1 VTSGILQTPEELT
14 GATIGGK
21 AEGLLRLTRAGAPVP
36 PWRVIPAEHAAAR
49 PWRHDEATRE
59 ALRACFRELNTEP
72 FQGVAVRSSACGED
86 SAESSLAGVF
96 ETRFAETEA
105 TFFAALDAVAD
116 GVDSARARLH
126 TGPEST
132 PMAIIVQ
139 AAVQP
144 VLAGVLFSAN
154 PAAAHPEQC
163 CIEAVHGHGAGLVDG
178 TRAPSRFHVSIADGA
193 AVSSETGADGPRE
206 LETGLIAEL
215 LGLLLT
221 CETLFDTVVDIEW
234 AVDAGGRVWLLQ
246 ARPIITLSADP
257 ALLPP
262 VCATSWFFD
271 QRFLEPIT
279 PITRTTLLPIILRV
293 AVEEALAMRRQPVPR
308 PLFWMYGSQAYVAH
322 EAHRR
327 MFAGAPRGL
336 VSEDLRQL
344 LPAQCPCLDALS
356 PRERNGARVYGD
368 LRSGRWRGQETGHNK
383 GQETG
388 HNVGAFLSFAVTS
401 LWTLL
406 RHAPDALLNLYVW
419 RRFRRKIERTL
430 AALPPVAS
438 ESPDAWLD
446 RWRMLDALTLRF
458 LRIHRWSLLWADYG
472 YRIYRLLL
480 RWMPRG
486 WAAYVKDRLRT
497 EMRLVTQA
505 ANRALEEVL
514 AGHFREQGNPPDA
527 AAHAAFLQRYG
538 HRAASLDYA
547 APTWADLDR
556 EGRLCE
562 VYGVAVPA
570 RAKATAKRRRGPL
583 SVLLWPL
590 RRALEMREEQRFTWE
605 RVLARQ
611 RVMLRDAAA
620 FLATR
625 GQLARRD
632 DIWFLEWDEFRA
644 TLVGGAT
651 PDHRILTLRRH
662 TARVEARFAKPPY
675 IGPRLPSPEISD
687 ARVISGIGASPGA
700 ARGTVR
706 VFAGTPTAWTPMT
719 DHEETIAVLQA
730 LDPAWTI
737 LLPHVAGVVL
747 ERGGL
752 LSHAA
757 LLAREY
763 GVPMV
768 VGVENATRLLR
779 DGLEVTV
786 DGVAGRVIVHDEDPA
801 VSGDAPPEA

>member
-1 VTSGILQTPEELT
+1 
-14 GATIGGK
+14 
-21 AEGLLRLTRAGAPVP
+21 
-36 PWRVIPAEHAAAR
+36 
-49 PWRHDEATRE
+49 
-59 ALRACFRELNTEP
+59 
-72 FQGVAVRSSACGED
+72 
-86 SAESSLAGVF
+86 
-96 ETRFAETEA
+96 
-105 TFFAALDAVAD
+105 
-116 GVDSARARLH
+116 
-126 TGPEST
+126 
-132 PMAIIVQ
+132 
-139 AAVQP
+139 
-144 VLAGVLFSAN
+144 
-154 PAAAHPEQC
+154 
-163 CIEAVHGHGAGLVDG
+163 
-178 TRAPSRFHVSIADGA
+178 
-193 AVSSETGADGPRE
+193 
-206 LETGLIAEL
+206 
-215 LGLLLT
+215 
-221 CETLFDTVVDIEW
+221 
-234 AVDAGGRVWLLQ
+234 
-246 ARPIITLSADP
+246 
-257 ALLPP
+257 
-262 VCATSWFFD
+262 
-271 QRFLEPIT
+271 
-279 PITRTTLLPIILRV
+279 
-293 AVEEALAMRRQPVPR
+293 
-308 PLFWMYGSQAYVAH
+308 
-322 EAHRR
+322 
-327 MFAGAPRGL
+327 
-336 VSEDLRQL
+336 
-344 LPAQCPCLDALS
+344 
-356 PRERNGARVYGD
+356 
-368 LRSGRWRGQETGHNK
+368 
-383 GQETG
+383 
-388 HNVGAFLSFAVTS
+388 
-401 LWTLL
+401 
-406 RHAPDALLNLYVW
+406 
-419 RRFRRKIERTL
+419 
-430 AALPPVAS
+430 
-438 ESPDAWLD
+438 
-446 RWRMLDALTLRF
+446 
-458 LRIHRWSLLWADYG
+458 
-472 YRIYRLLL
+472 
-480 RWMPRG
+480 
-486 WAAYVKDRLRT
+486 
-497 EMRLVTQA
+497 
-505 ANRALEEVL
+505 
-514 AGHFREQGNPPDA
+514 
-527 AAHAAFLQRYG
+527 
-538 HRAASLDYA
+538 
-547 APTWADLDR
+547 
-556 EGRLCE
+556 
-562 VYGVAVPA
+562 
-570 RAKATAKRRRGPL
+570 